1 MIKFTHATTRY
12 TVQPENAQAY
22 RAALGKPA
30 KHKSV
35 ALSSKNLTRQYPAF
49 LAGHTTTAEY
59 VRAFQSQFD
68 GMQHP
73 IKHDCP
79 NYYAPAPMLDPSIP
93 EVLEEL
99 DPDYVP
105 DFLSTTAKPKK
116 QTVADLRRSIQSAL
130 DLLQAGDVD
139 MAQCVLSESLK

>member
-1 MIKFTHATTRY
+1 MIEFTHATTRY

-30 KHKSV
+30 KHKPV
-35 ALSSKNLTRQYPAF
+35 ALSSFNLKRSYPNF
-49 LAGHTTTAEY
+49 FPGMSTADY
-59 VRAFQSQFD
+59 VRVFNAQFD

-79 NYYAPAPMLDPSIP
+79 NYHAPAPMLDPTQP

-105 DFLSTTAKPKK
+105 DFLNTTAKPKK
-116 QTVADLRRSIQSAL
+116 QTVPDLRRSIQSAL